1 MVKGNRRMFQA
12 PCCSPYGRK
21 DTIMHNRMS
30 DTGNTGQKDAP
41 VDASTWLNLS
51 PKGDRSIN
59 ISRMADLFGL
69 TAETLRKYDAKG
81 IISAF
86 RDGNEYRKYSSWE
99 VTKLIWARA
108 LRAEGYSLDQIA
120 MHTAERVSDKNIRI
134 IEEMQKKVA
143 AEIVERQR
151 LLKWLEERKRSYHEL
166 DARGDEVT
174 VEIQPEIW
182 CCSYLTDNTMA
193 GKRGEAWENL
203 QEWMKALPF
212 VSVYYVGNAACDTVS
227 CVGITA
233 EERDRYGLTYLQPDF
248 ILPEQ
253 MYLSEFVTAEHSTQ
267 HDTSNET
274 IQKGFADMS
283 GMGYPL
289 QDLFVMRVYDYV
301 QKDGVYRSFNK
312 MLIPVKT

>member
-1 MVKGNRRMFQA
+1 MNKV
-12 PCCSPYGRK
+12 
-21 DTIMHNRMS
+21 
-30 DTGNTGQKDAP
+30 P
-41 VDASTWLNLS
+41 VEASTWLNLS
-51 PKGDRSIN
+51 PHGDKSIN
-59 ISRMADLFGL
+59 ISRMADLFSL

-120 MHTAERVSDKNIRI
+120 VHTVERVSDDSIRI
-134 IEEMQKKVA
+134 IEEMQKKIA
-143 AEIVERQR
+143 SEIVERQR
-151 LLKWLEERKRSYHEL
+151 ILKWLEERKRSYHEL
-166 DARGDEVT
+166 DSREDEVT

-193 GKRGEAWENL
+193 GKKGAEWENL

-212 VSVYYVGNAACDTVS
+212 VSVYYIGNRAYNTVS

-233 EERDRYGLTYLQPDF
+233 EERDRYGLTHLTPDF

-253 MYLSEFVTAEHSTQ
+253 MYLSKFVIAEHSRQ
-267 HDTSNET
+267 HDTSNEV
-274 IQKGFADMS
+274 ILQGFADIQER
-283 GMGYPL
+283 GYPL
-289 QDLFVMRVYDYV
+289 QDLFVMRVFDYV
-301 QKDGVYRSFNK
+301 EKDGLYRSYNK
-312 MLIPVKT
+312 MMIPIKT

>member
-1 MVKGNRRMFQA
+1 MDK
-12 PCCSPYGRK
+12 
-21 DTIMHNRMS
+21 
-30 DTGNTGQKDAP
+30 AP
-41 VDASTWLNLS
+41 VEASTWLNLS
-51 PKGDRSIN
+51 PRGDKSIS
-59 ISRMADLFGL
+59 ISRMADLFSL

-120 MHTAERVSDKNIRI
+120 AHTVERVSDDSIRI
-134 IEEMQKKVA
+134 IEEMQKKIA
-143 AEIVERQR
+143 GEIVERQR
-151 LLKWLEERKRSYHEL
+151 ILKWLEERKRSYREL
-166 DARGDEVT
+166 DSREDEVT

-193 GKRGEAWENL
+193 GKKGAEWENL

-212 VSVYYVGNAACDTVS
+212 VSVYYIGNRAYNTVS

-233 EERDRYGLTYLQPDF
+233 EERDRYGLTRLTPDF

-253 MYLSEFVTAEHSTQ
+253 MYLSKFVIAEHSRQ
-267 HDTSNET
+267 HDTSNEV
-274 IQKGFADMS
+274 ILQGFADMQER
-283 GMGYPL
+283 GYPL
-289 QDLFVMRVYDYV
+289 QDLFVMRVFDYV
-301 QKDGVYRSFNK
+301 QKDGLYRSYNK
-312 MLIPVKT
+312 MMIPIRT

>member
-1 MVKGNRRMFQA
+1 MDK
-12 PCCSPYGRK
+12 
-21 DTIMHNRMS
+21 
-30 DTGNTGQKDAP
+30 AP
-41 VDASTWLNLS
+41 VEASTWLNLS
-51 PKGDRSIN
+51 PHGDKSIN
-59 ISRMADLFGL
+59 ISRMADLFSL

-120 MHTAERVSDKNIRI
+120 AHTVERVSDDSIRI
-134 IEEMQKKVA
+134 IEEMQKKIA
-143 AEIVERQR
+143 SEIVERQR
-151 LLKWLEERKRSYHEL
+151 ILKWLEERKRSYREL
-166 DARGDEVT
+166 DSREDEVT

-193 GKRGEAWENL
+193 GKKGAEWENL

-212 VSVYYVGNAACDTVS
+212 VSVYYVGNRAYNTVS

-233 EERDRYGLTYLQPDF
+233 EERDRYGLTHLTPDF

-253 MYLSEFVTAEHSTQ
+253 MYLSKFVIAEHSRQ
-267 HDTSNET
+267 HDTSNEV
-274 IQKGFADMS
+274 ILQGFADMQER
-283 GMGYPL
+283 GYPL
-289 QDLFVMRVYDYV
+289 QDLFVMRVFDYV
-301 QKDGVYRSFNK
+301 EKDGLYRSYNK
-312 MLIPVKT
+312 MMIPIKT

>member
-1 MVKGNRRMFQA
+1 MDK
-12 PCCSPYGRK
+12 
-21 DTIMHNRMS
+21 
-30 DTGNTGQKDAP
+30 AP
-41 VDASTWLNLS
+41 VEASTWLNLS
-51 PKGDRSIN
+51 PHGDKSIN
-59 ISRMADLFGL
+59 ISRMADLFSL

-120 MHTAERVSDKNIRI
+120 AHTVARVSDDSIRI
-134 IEEMQKKVA
+134 IEEMQKKIA
-143 AEIVERQR
+143 SEIVERQR
-151 LLKWLEERKRSYHEL
+151 ILKWLEERKRSYREL
-166 DARGDEVT
+166 DSREDEVT

-193 GKRGEAWENL
+193 GKKGAEWENL

-212 VSVYYVGNAACDTVS
+212 VSVYYVGNRAYNTVS

-233 EERDRYGLTYLQPDF
+233 EERDRYGLTHLTPDF

-253 MYLSEFVTAEHSTQ
+253 MYLSKFVIAEHSRQ
-267 HDTSNET
+267 HDTSNEV
-274 IQKGFADMS
+274 ILQGFADMQER
-283 GMGYPL
+283 GYPL
-289 QDLFVMRVYDYV
+289 QDLFVMRVFDYV
-301 QKDGVYRSFNK
+301 EKDGLYRSYNK
-312 MLIPVKT
+312 MMIPIKT

>member
-1 MVKGNRRMFQA
+1 MDK
-12 PCCSPYGRK
+12 
-21 DTIMHNRMS
+21 
-30 DTGNTGQKDAP
+30 AP
-41 VDASTWLNLS
+41 VEASTWLNLS
-51 PKGDRSIN
+51 PRGDKSIS
-59 ISRMADLFGL
+59 ISRMADLFSL

-120 MHTAERVSDKNIRI
+120 AHTVERVSDDSIRI
-134 IEEMQKKVA
+134 IEEMQKKIA
-143 AEIVERQR
+143 GEIVERQR
-151 LLKWLEERKRSYHEL
+151 ILKWLEERKRSYREL
-166 DARGDEVT
+166 DSREDEVT

-193 GKRGEAWENL
+193 GKKGVEWENL

-212 VSVYYVGNAACDTVS
+212 VSVYYIGNRAYNTVS

-233 EERDRYGLTYLQPDF
+233 EERDRYGLTHLTPDF

-253 MYLSEFVTAEHSTQ
+253 MYLSKFVIAEHSRQ
-267 HDTSNET
+267 HDTSNEV
-274 IQKGFADMS
+274 ILQGFADIQER
-283 GMGYPL
+283 GYPL
-289 QDLFVMRVYDYV
+289 QDLFVMRVFDYV
-301 QKDGVYRSFNK
+301 QKDGLYRSYNK
-312 MLIPVKT
+312 MMIPIRT

>member
-1 MVKGNRRMFQA
+1 MNK
-12 PCCSPYGRK
+12 
-21 DTIMHNRMS
+21 
-30 DTGNTGQKDAP
+30 AP
-41 VDASTWLNLS
+41 VEASTWLNLS
-51 PKGDRSIN
+51 PHGDKSIN
-59 ISRMADLFGL
+59 ISRMADLFSL

-120 MHTAERVSDKNIRI
+120 AHTVERVSDDSIRI
-134 IEEMQKKVA
+134 IEEMQKKIA
-143 AEIVERQR
+143 SEIVERQR
-151 LLKWLEERKRSYHEL
+151 ILKWLEERKRSYREL
-166 DARGDEVT
+166 DSREDEVT

-193 GKRGEAWENL
+193 GKKGAEWENL

-212 VSVYYVGNAACDTVS
+212 VSVYYIGNRAYNTVS

-233 EERDRYGLTYLQPDF
+233 EERDRYGLTRLTPDF

-253 MYLSEFVTAEHSTQ
+253 MYLSKFVIAEHSRQ
-267 HDTSNET
+267 HDTSNEV
-274 IQKGFADMS
+274 ILQGFADIQER
-283 GMGYPL
+283 GYPL
-289 QDLFVMRVYDYV
+289 QDLFVMRVFDYV
-301 QKDGVYRSFNK
+301 QKDGLYRSYNK
-312 MLIPVKT
+312 MMIPIKT

>member
-1 MVKGNRRMFQA
+1 MNK
-12 PCCSPYGRK
+12 
-21 DTIMHNRMS
+21 
-30 DTGNTGQKDAP
+30 AP
-41 VDASTWLNLS
+41 VEASTWLNLS
-51 PKGDRSIN
+51 PHGDKSIN
-59 ISRMADLFGL
+59 ISRMADLFSL

-120 MHTAERVSDKNIRI
+120 AHTVERVSDDSIRI
-134 IEEMQKKVA
+134 IEEMQKKIA
-143 AEIVERQR
+143 SEIVERQR
-151 LLKWLEERKRSYHEL
+151 ILKWLEERKRSYREL
-166 DARGDEVT
+166 DSRGDEVT

-193 GKRGEAWENL
+193 GKKGEDWENL

-212 VSVYYVGNAACDTVS
+212 VSVYYVGNRAYNTVS

-233 EERDRYGLTYLQPDF
+233 EERDRYGLTHLTPDF

-253 MYLSEFVTAEHSTQ
+253 MYLSKFVIAEHSRQ
-267 HDTSNET
+267 HDTSNEV
-274 IQKGFADMS
+274 ILQGFADIQER
-283 GMGYPL
+283 GYPL
-289 QDLFVMRVYDYV
+289 QDLFVMRVFDYV
-301 QKDGVYRSFNK
+301 QKDGLYRSYNK
-312 MLIPVKT
+312 MMIPIKT

>member
-1 MVKGNRRMFQA
+1 MDK
-12 PCCSPYGRK
+12 
-21 DTIMHNRMS
+21 
-30 DTGNTGQKDAP
+30 AP
-41 VDASTWLNLS
+41 VEASTWLNLS
-51 PKGDRSIN
+51 PRGDKSIS
-59 ISRMADLFGL
+59 ISRMADLFSL

-120 MHTAERVSDKNIRI
+120 AHTVERVSDDSIRI
-134 IEEMQKKVA
+134 IEEMQKKIA
-143 AEIVERQR
+143 SEIVERQR
-151 LLKWLEERKRSYHEL
+151 ILKWLEERKRSYREL
-166 DARGDEVT
+166 DSRGDEVT

-193 GKRGEAWENL
+193 GKKGAEWENL

-212 VSVYYVGNAACDTVS
+212 VSVYYIGNRAYNTVS

-233 EERDRYGLTYLQPDF
+233 EERDRYGLTRLTPDF

-253 MYLSEFVTAEHSTQ
+253 MYLSKFVIAEHSRQ
-267 HDTSNET
+267 HDTSNEV
-274 IQKGFADMS
+274 ILQGFADMQER
-283 GMGYPL
+283 GYPL
-289 QDLFVMRVYDYV
+289 QDLFVMRVFDYV
-301 QKDGVYRSFNK
+301 QKDGLYRSYNK
-312 MLIPVKT
+312 MMIPIRT

>member
-1 MVKGNRRMFQA
+1 MDK
-12 PCCSPYGRK
+12 
-21 DTIMHNRMS
+21 
-30 DTGNTGQKDAP
+30 AP
-41 VDASTWLNLS
+41 VEASTWLNLS
-51 PKGDRSIN
+51 PHGDKSIN
-59 ISRMADLFGL
+59 ISRMADLFSL

-120 MHTAERVSDKNIRI
+120 VHTVERVSDDSIRI
-134 IEEMQKKVA
+134 IEEMQKKIA
-143 AEIVERQR
+143 SEIVERQR
-151 LLKWLEERKRSYHEL
+151 ILKWLEERKRSYREL
-166 DARGDEVT
+166 DSREDEVT

-193 GKRGEAWENL
+193 GKKGAEWENL

-212 VSVYYVGNAACDTVS
+212 VSVYYIGNRAYNTVS

-233 EERDRYGLTYLQPDF
+233 EERDRYGLTHLTPDF

-253 MYLSEFVTAEHSTQ
+253 MYLSKFVIAEHSRP
-267 HDTSNET
+267 HDTSNEV
-274 IQKGFADMS
+274 ILQGFADIQER
-283 GMGYPL
+283 GYPL
-289 QDLFVMRVYDYV
+289 QDLFVMRVFDYV
-301 QKDGVYRSFNK
+301 QKDGLYRSYNK
-312 MLIPVKT
+312 MMIPIRT

>member
-1 MVKGNRRMFQA
+1 MNK
-12 PCCSPYGRK
+12 
-21 DTIMHNRMS
+21 
-30 DTGNTGQKDAP
+30 AP
-41 VDASTWLNLS
+41 VEASTWLNLS
-51 PKGDRSIN
+51 PHGDKSIN
-59 ISRMADLFGL
+59 ISRMADLFSL

-120 MHTAERVSDKNIRI
+120 AHTVERVSDDSIRI
-134 IEEMQKKVA
+134 IEEMQKKIA
-143 AEIVERQR
+143 SEIVERQR
-151 LLKWLEERKRSYHEL
+151 ILKWLEERKRSYREL
-166 DARGDEVT
+166 DSREDEVT

-193 GKRGEAWENL
+193 GKKGAEWENL

-212 VSVYYVGNAACDTVS
+212 VSVYYIGNRAYNTVS

-233 EERDRYGLTYLQPDF
+233 EERDRYGLTRLTPDF

-253 MYLSEFVTAEHSTQ
+253 MYLSKFVIAEHSRQ
-267 HDTSNET
+267 HDTSNEV
-274 IQKGFADMS
+274 ILQGFADMQER
-283 GMGYPL
+283 GYPL
-289 QDLFVMRVYDYV
+289 QDLFVMRVFDYV
-301 QKDGVYRSFNK
+301 QKDGLYRSYNK
-312 MLIPVKT
+312 MMIPIRT

>member
-1 MVKGNRRMFQA
+1 MDK
-12 PCCSPYGRK
+12 
-21 DTIMHNRMS
+21 
-30 DTGNTGQKDAP
+30 AP
-41 VDASTWLNLS
+41 VEASTWLNLS
-51 PKGDRSIN
+51 PRGDKSIS
-59 ISRMADLFGL
+59 ISRMADLFSL

-120 MHTAERVSDKNIRI
+120 VHTVERVSDDSIRI
-134 IEEMQKKVA
+134 IEEMQKKIA
-143 AEIVERQR
+143 SEIVERQR
-151 LLKWLEERKRSYHEL
+151 ILKWLEERKRSYREL
-166 DARGDEVT
+166 DSREDEVT

-193 GKRGEAWENL
+193 GKKGAEWENL

-212 VSVYYVGNAACDTVS
+212 VSVYYVGNRAYNTVS

-233 EERDRYGLTYLQPDF
+233 EERDRYGLTRLTPDF

-253 MYLSEFVTAEHSTQ
+253 MYLSKFVIAEHSRQ
-267 HDTSNET
+267 HDTSNEV
-274 IQKGFADMS
+274 ILQGFADIQER
-283 GMGYPL
+283 GYPL
-289 QDLFVMRVYDYV
+289 QDLFVMRVFDYV
-301 QKDGVYRSFNK
+301 QKDGLYRSYNK
-312 MLIPVKT
+312 MMIPIKT

>member
-1 MVKGNRRMFQA
+1 MDK
-12 PCCSPYGRK
+12 
-21 DTIMHNRMS
+21 
-30 DTGNTGQKDAP
+30 AP
-41 VDASTWLNLS
+41 VEASTWLNLS
-51 PKGDRSIN
+51 PRGDKSIS
-59 ISRMADLFGL
+59 ISRMADLFSL

-120 MHTAERVSDKNIRI
+120 VHTVERVSDDSIRI
-134 IEEMQKKVA
+134 IEEMQKKIA
-143 AEIVERQR
+143 SEIVERQR
-151 LLKWLEERKRSYHEL
+151 ILKWLEERKRSYREL
-166 DARGDEVT
+166 DSREDEVT

-193 GKRGEAWENL
+193 GKKGAEWENL

-212 VSVYYVGNAACDTVS
+212 VSVYYVGNRAYNTVS

-233 EERDRYGLTYLQPDF
+233 EERDRYGLTHLTPDF

-253 MYLSEFVTAEHSTQ
+253 MYLSKFVIAEHSRQ
-267 HDTSNET
+267 HDTSNEV
-274 IQKGFADMS
+274 ILQGFADIQER
-283 GMGYPL
+283 GYPL
-289 QDLFVMRVYDYV
+289 QDLFVMRVFDYV
-301 QKDGVYRSFNK
+301 QKDGLYRSYNK
-312 MLIPVKT
+312 MMIPIRT

>member
-1 MVKGNRRMFQA
+1 MDK
-12 PCCSPYGRK
+12 
-21 DTIMHNRMS
+21 
-30 DTGNTGQKDAP
+30 AP
-41 VDASTWLNLS
+41 VEASTWLNLS
-51 PKGDRSIN
+51 PRGDKSIS
-59 ISRMADLFGL
+59 ISRMADLFSL

-120 MHTAERVSDKNIRI
+120 AHTVERVSDDSIRI
-134 IEEMQKKVA
+134 IEEMQKKIA
-143 AEIVERQR
+143 GEIVERQR
-151 LLKWLEERKRSYHEL
+151 ILKWLEERKRSYREL
-166 DARGDEVT
+166 DSREDEVT

-193 GKRGEAWENL
+193 GKKGAEWENL

-212 VSVYYVGNAACDTVS
+212 VSVYYIGNRAYNTVS

-233 EERDRYGLTYLQPDF
+233 EERDRYGLTRLTPDF

-253 MYLSEFVTAEHSTQ
+253 MYLSKFVIAEHSRQ
-267 HDTSNET
+267 HDTSNEV
-274 IQKGFADMS
+274 ILQGFADIQER
-283 GMGYPL
+283 GYPL
-289 QDLFVMRVYDYV
+289 QDLFVMRVFDYV
-301 QKDGVYRSFNK
+301 QKDGLYRSYNK
-312 MLIPVKT
+312 MMIPIKT

>member
-1 MVKGNRRMFQA
+1 MDK
-12 PCCSPYGRK
+12 
-21 DTIMHNRMS
+21 
-30 DTGNTGQKDAP
+30 AP
-41 VDASTWLNLS
+41 VEASTWLNLS
-51 PKGDRSIN
+51 PHGDKSIN
-59 ISRMADLFGL
+59 ISRMADLFSL

-120 MHTAERVSDKNIRI
+120 VHTVERVSDDSIRI
-134 IEEMQKKVA
+134 IEEMQKKIA
-143 AEIVERQR
+143 SEIVERQR
-151 LLKWLEERKRSYHEL
+151 ILKWLEERKRSYREL
-166 DARGDEVT
+166 DSREDEVT

-193 GKRGEAWENL
+193 GKKGAEWENL

-212 VSVYYVGNAACDTVS
+212 VSVYYVGNRAYNTVS

-233 EERDRYGLTYLQPDF
+233 EERDRYGLTHLTPDF

-253 MYLSEFVTAEHSTQ
+253 MYLSKFVIAEHSRQ
-267 HDTSNET
+267 HDTSNEV
-274 IQKGFADMS
+274 ILQGFADMQER
-283 GMGYPL
+283 GYPL
-289 QDLFVMRVYDYV
+289 QDLFVMRVFDYV
-301 QKDGVYRSFNK
+301 QKDGLYRSYNK
-312 MLIPVKT
+312 MMIPIKT

>member
-1 MVKGNRRMFQA
+1 MDK
-12 PCCSPYGRK
+12 
-21 DTIMHNRMS
+21 
-30 DTGNTGQKDAP
+30 AP
-41 VDASTWLNLS
+41 VEASTWLNLS
-51 PKGDRSIN
+51 PHGDKSIN
-59 ISRMADLFGL
+59 ISRMADLFSL

-120 MHTAERVSDKNIRI
+120 VHTVERVSDDSIRI
-134 IEEMQKKVA
+134 IEEMQKKIA
-143 AEIVERQR
+143 SEIVERQR
-151 LLKWLEERKRSYHEL
+151 ILKWLEERKRSYREL
-166 DARGDEVT
+166 DSREDEVT

-193 GKRGEAWENL
+193 GKKGAEWENL

-212 VSVYYVGNAACDTVS
+212 VSVYYIGNRAYNTVS

-233 EERDRYGLTYLQPDF
+233 EERDRYGLAHLTPDF

-253 MYLSEFVTAEHSTQ
+253 MYLSKFVIAEHSRQ
-267 HDTSNET
+267 HDTSNEV
-274 IQKGFADMS
+274 ILQGFADMQER
-283 GMGYPL
+283 GYPL
-289 QDLFVMRVYDYV
+289 QDLFVMRVFDYV
-301 QKDGVYRSFNK
+301 QKDGLYRSYNK
-312 MLIPVKT
+312 MMIPIRT

>member
-1 MVKGNRRMFQA
+1 MDK
-12 PCCSPYGRK
+12 
-21 DTIMHNRMS
+21 
-30 DTGNTGQKDAP
+30 AP
-41 VDASTWLNLS
+41 VEASTWLNLS
-51 PKGDRSIN
+51 PRGDKSIS
-59 ISRMADLFGL
+59 ISRMADLFSL

-120 MHTAERVSDKNIRI
+120 AHTVERVSDDSIRI
-134 IEEMQKKVA
+134 IEEMQKKIA
-143 AEIVERQR
+143 SEIVERQR
-151 LLKWLEERKRSYHEL
+151 ILKWLEERKRSYREL
-166 DARGDEVT
+166 DSREDEVT

-193 GKRGEAWENL
+193 GKKGAEWENL

-212 VSVYYVGNAACDTVS
+212 VSVYYIGNRAYNTVS

-233 EERDRYGLTYLQPDF
+233 EERDRYGLTRLTPDF

-253 MYLSEFVTAEHSTQ
+253 MYLSKFVIAEHSRQ
-267 HDTSNET
+267 HDTSNEV
-274 IQKGFADMS
+274 ILQGFADMQER
-283 GMGYPL
+283 GYPL
-289 QDLFVMRVYDYV
+289 QDLFVMRVFDYV
-301 QKDGVYRSFNK
+301 QKDGLYRSYNK
-312 MLIPVKT
+312 MMIPIRT

>member
-1 MVKGNRRMFQA
+1 MNK
-12 PCCSPYGRK
+12 
-21 DTIMHNRMS
+21 
-30 DTGNTGQKDAP
+30 AP
-41 VDASTWLNLS
+41 VEASTWLNLS
-51 PKGDRSIN
+51 PHGDKSIN
-59 ISRMADLFGL
+59 ISRMADLFSL

-120 MHTAERVSDKNIRI
+120 AHTVERVSDDSIRI
-134 IEEMQKKVA
+134 IEEMQKKIA
-143 AEIVERQR
+143 SEIVERQR
-151 LLKWLEERKRSYHEL
+151 ILKWLEERKRSYREL
-166 DARGDEVT
+166 DSREDEVT

-193 GKRGEAWENL
+193 GKKGAEWENL

-212 VSVYYVGNAACDTVS
+212 VSVYYVGNRAYNTVS

-233 EERDRYGLTYLQPDF
+233 EERDRYGLTHLTPDF

-253 MYLSEFVTAEHSTQ
+253 MYLSKFVIAEHSRQ
-267 HDTSNET
+267 HDTSNEV
-274 IQKGFADMS
+274 ILQGFADMQER
-283 GMGYPL
+283 GYPL
-289 QDLFVMRVYDYV
+289 QDLFVMRVFDYV
-301 QKDGVYRSFNK
+301 EKDGLYRSYNK
-312 MLIPVKT
+312 MMIPIKT